1 MNVKY
6 IWQPGEKPVPESRT
20 QQGGLSRCL
29 DRRCLARGRCK
40 ECPCCAQAQ
49 GRRLLGEPGD
59 HLPESGLGGVRETF
73 GLFPTFGQNLGLNV
87 SLSVSNE
94 GSSSRIHRP
103 KGLPRVPESPDT
115 MSRTLHT
122 SGVCIFLRLSA
133 AFCEVGGPSATVGWL
148 VTAPPAATLGPDG
161 GFAATP

>member
-20 QQGGLSRCL
+20 QQGGLSRCWTEGAWPEEGVKSAPAVP
-29 DRRCLARGRCK
+29 RPGGGGCW
-40 ECPCCAQAQ
+40 
-49 GRRLLGEPGD
+49 GEPGD
-59 HLPESGLGGVRETF
+59 HLPESGLEGVRERF

-87 SLSVSNE
+87 SLSISNE

-103 KGLPRVPESPDT
+103 KGLPRAPESPDT

-133 AFCEVGGPSATVGWL
+133 VFCEVGGPSATVGWL
-148 VTAPPAATLGPDG
+148 VTAPPRRHPWS
-161 GFAATP
+161 

>member
-1 MNVKY
+1 MAAPAVPR
-6 IWQPGEKPVPESRT
+6 PG
-20 QQGGLSRCL
+20 GG
-29 DRRCLARGRCK
+29 G
-40 ECPCCAQAQ
+40 P
-49 GRRLLGEPGD
+49 GEPGD
-59 HLPESGLGGVRETF
+59 RLPESGLEGVRETF

-87 SLSVSNE
+87 SLSISNE
-94 GSSSRIHRP
+94 DSSSRIHRP

-148 VTAPPAATLGPDG
+148 VTAPPAATLGPEG
-161 GFAATP
+161 GFAAAPWGSLSASHGGPLPRSHLLQVR